1 MKKTDTKTKLKRSEI
16 CPACDMEEVN
26 NKCVNPLCVEG
37 MAKKDVKDLTQ
48 KEANGLESFKK
59 KAVEEIVREVNKAL
73 KDETIDG
80 GFNKDL
86 AAQLKPEDIFM
97 DLFIV
102 DYDNQEVN
110 LEIKY
115 GKTKDRSK
123 YNTSSF
129 TIPRKNL

>member
-1 MKKTDTKTKLKRSEI
+1 MKKTEPKKAEI

-59 KAVEEIVREVNKAL
+59 KAVEEIVSEVNKAL
-73 KDETIDG
+73 KSAP
-80 GFNKDL
+80 KDK
-86 AAQLKPEDIFM
+86 AAKLTPDDVFM

-102 DYDNQEVN
+102 DYDNKEVN

-115 GKTKDRSK
+115 GRTIDRTK